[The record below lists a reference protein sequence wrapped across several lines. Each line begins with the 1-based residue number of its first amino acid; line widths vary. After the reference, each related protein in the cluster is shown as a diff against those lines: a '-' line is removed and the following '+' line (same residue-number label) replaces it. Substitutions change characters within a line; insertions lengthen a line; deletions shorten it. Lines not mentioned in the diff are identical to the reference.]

1 MDKIRICL
9 SIEKNDKAFE
19 KMIAELSPFG
29 EVVTVGLSNFS
40 LAGFDV
46 FIGKLLTVEI
56 LNSADKL
63 KAVFAYKTGVDAFPL
78 EKLAEKGIQVFNS
91 HADSKIIA
99 EYAFGLAV
107 RLVNRINEFDRNLRQ
122 GVWYDT
128 KNEFWQS
135 IFSMKIGLLGYGHIG
150 KDLHKILQ
158 NNGIETYTLN
168 RGKTYENIRLVSSLD
183 ELIKTCDL
191 IVLSLPQT
199 PETNGLFNAENLSN
213 MHGKYIVNV
222 GRFNAIDQKALFN
235 ALKDGTLA
243 GAAIDTWE
251 EKPKTK
257 SALLKPSAFDFES
270 LPNIILSPHAAM
282 RVANGHQNYVDD
294 VTQNVIRYVTGEQ
307 PINKINLKAGY

>member
-9 SIEKNDKAFE
+9 SIEKTDAAFE
-19 KMIAELSPFG
+19 KMIDELSPFA

-40 LAGFDV
+40 LAGFDI
-46 FIGKLLTVEI
+46 FIGKTLSVKI
-56 LNSADKL
+56 LDTTDNL

-78 EKLAEKGIQVFNS
+78 THLLNRNIQVFNS

-107 RLVNRINEFDRNLRQ
+107 SLVNRISEFDRNLRK

-135 IFSMKIGLLGYGHIG
+135 LFSMKIGLLGYGHIG

-158 NNGIETYTLN
+158 NNGIATYTLN
-168 RGKTYENIRLVSSLD
+168 RGKTYENIRLVNTLN
-183 ELIKTCDL
+183 ELIDTCDL

-199 PETNGLFNAENLSN
+199 PETNGMFNAENLSR
-213 MHGKYIVNV
+213 MRGKFLVNV
-222 GRFNAIDQKALFN
+222 GRANAIDQQALFN

-243 GAAIDTWE
+243 GAAIDTWD

-257 SALLKPSAFDFES
+257 DSLLKPSVFNFES

-282 RVANGHQNYVDD
+282 RVAEGHQNYVKD
-294 VTQNVIRYVTGEQ
+294 VTQNVIRYLTGETTK
-307 PINKINLKAGY
+307 NEINLKTGY